1 MDVISRSGP
10 VTAGRLAQELRLTTG
25 AITGLVDRLERAG
38 FARRTDDPGDRRRVL
53 VQATPDEQR
62 VAELYRPLAR
72 GLQQALKRYS
82 DQDLE
87 SINGFLRRFRELV
100 AETAEMIKR

>member
-1 MDVISRSGP
+1 
-10 VTAGRLAQELRLTTG
+10 
-25 AITGLVDRLERAG
+25 
-38 FARRTDDPGDRRRVL
+38 
-53 VQATPDEQR
+53 
-62 VAELYRPLAR
+62 LAR